1 MGLKDD
7 LIKAEIESLKLT
19 GVSTDSLN
27 TSNGSPLDVKC
38 ELTKEAI
45 IKLLESAEFRVTKF
59 VAPVILEDLKVPD
72 QSVDIDPDALHGPYA
87 PIIDAIGKV
96 ATAVGNTELGD
107 IIETTVKKIVKT
119 SAESGATL
127 PELDLGKDVGGL
139 ESTGYTF
146 IGEDPD
152 SNKVFNVDDEDGQR
166 LHTTVKFF
174 RGDNEELL

>member
-59 VAPVILEDLKVPD
+59 VAP
-72 QSVDIDPDALHGPYA
+72 GPE
-87 PIIDAIGKV
+87 V
-96 ATAVGNTELGD
+96 AKQTPTRPVER
-107 IIETTVKKIVKT
+107 E
-119 SAESGATL
+119 
-127 PELDLGKDVGGL
+127 
-139 ESTGYTF
+139 
-146 IGEDPD
+146 
-152 SNKVFNVDDEDGQR
+152 
-166 LHTTVKFF
+166 
-174 RGDNEELL
+174 